1 MPFFEEDSSHWGRD
15 CFSNGACTGHWGLW
29 MSPPACFWAG
39 VGALVMLHG
48 VSRDD
53 KRSLALSYDLQLI
66 LAPVCLF
73 AFVSLAWRALNSAAH
88 LPYVFAGLSFV
99 MQVQA
104 AACLCGAYL
113 VNSARKRVES
123 GKRGRSEREGSS
135 GGSSRRR
142 LPRGWRERWTSD
154 GRPFYEQRS
163 TGRICWELTHCVS
176 DRESGGEDGGGY
188 ETDIRGPGVLGRRS
202 KTPPIAE
209 EP

>member
-66 LAPVCLF
+66 SRPSASSPS
-73 AFVSLAWRALNSAAH
+73 SLAWRALNSAAH

-104 AACLCGAYL
+104 ATCLCGAYL
-113 VNSARKRVES
+113 VNSARKRRVGEARPQRA
-123 GKRGRSEREGSS
+123 RGRSSS
-135 GGSSRRR
+135 GSRRR
-142 LPRGWRERWTSD
+142 LPRGLAGS
-154 GRPFYEQRS
+154 GRRTALPFYEQRS
-163 TGRICWELTHCVS
+163 TGRICWGLTHRLRP
-176 DRESGGEDGGGY
+176 RERREDGGGY
-188 ETDIRGPGVLGRRS
+188 GTDIRGPGVLGRRS
-202 KTPPIAE
+202 DAADSRGA
-209 EP
+209 

>member
-73 AFVSLAWRALNSAAH
+73 AFVSLALTRAAIARAIVGVSETFRFRT
-88 LPYVFAGLSFV
+88 FAILR
-99 MQVQA
+99 
-104 AACLCGAYL
+104 
-113 VNSARKRVES
+113 AREPA
-123 GKRGRSEREGSS
+123 
-135 GGSSRRR
+135 RRR
-142 LPRGWRERWTSD
+142 VRA
-154 GRPFYEQRS
+154 RPM
-163 TGRICWELTHCVS
+163 
-176 DRESGGEDGGGY
+176 
-188 ETDIRGPGVLGRRS
+188 
-202 KTPPIAE
+202 
-209 EP
+209 

>member
-1 MPFFEEDSSHWGRD
+1 
-15 CFSNGACTGHWGLW
+15 

-123 GKRGRSEREGSS
+123 GKRGRSERDCCVP
-135 GGSSRRR
+135 SRR
-142 LPRGWRERWTSD
+142 PRGGVAWPEVGRWLIKQERFQMEAPEVSAACNASEFYVTSTA
-154 GRPFYEQRS
+154 PLWS
-163 TGRICWELTHCVS
+163 VC
-176 DRESGGEDGGGY
+176 
-188 ETDIRGPGVLGRRS
+188 RGAA
-202 KTPPIAE
+202 PPCFVMLS
-209 EP
+209 

>member
-1 MPFFEEDSSHWGRD
+1 
-15 CFSNGACTGHWGLW
+15 

-123 GKRGRSEREGSS
+123 GKRGRRARADRLALP
-135 GGSSRRR
+135 GGQPAGVR
-142 LPRGWRERWTSD
+142 PRKSWISYPVFMRNLD
-154 GRPFYEQRS
+154 GFDPFFA
-163 TGRICWELTHCVS
+163 
-176 DRESGGEDGGGY
+176 
-188 ETDIRGPGVLGRRS
+188 GV
-202 KTPPIAE
+202 
-209 EP
+209 